1 MTHVSVIFS
10 VEDLDREIRG
20 GWVRRQCHPDY
31 NYSIYNYTEKAQF
44 AKHWNQVTLNCRG
57 LILDDSFN
65 ILARPWKKFFN
76 LGEGYIE
83 FDMNDPAEVTDK
95 MDGSLGILYPT
106 FHRKWNG
113 GNPITIT
120 DWHIATRGSFNSEQ
134 AMHATE
140 LLESKNYL
148 YEITP
153 LDGWTYLFEI
163 VYPSNRIVI
172 DYHGMDDLVLLG
184 AVNNTYGY
192 YYSPDVAAATLNW
205 RGPVVKI
212 FDYKTLQEAFVAEDR
227 TNAEGFVIRCGNHQ
241 VKLKQTDYLALHRI
255 VTNLTEKRIWESMTE
270 GKSDLDLCELFPDEF
285 HSWIRKVYFY
295 ILNNCNS
302 KRNEVCD
309 EFDELIENLGD
320 GFTRKDFAIVATK
333 STNAKYLFAILDD
346 KDINPM
352 LWRDCEPSAE
362 SKNLEG

>member
-10 VEDLDREIRG
+10 VEDLDCEIRG
-20 GWVRRQCHPDY
+20 GWVRRQWHPDY

-57 LILDDSFN
+57 LILDDNFN
-65 ILARPWKKFFN
+65 IIARPWKKFFN

-140 LLESKNYL
+140 LLEANNYL

-172 DYHGMDDLVLLG
+172 DYHGMNDLVLLG

-255 VTNLTEKRIWESMTE
+255 VTNLNERTIWRHLSDCKDINEILESI
-270 GKSDLDLCELFPDEF
+270 PDEF
-285 HSWIRKVYFY
+285 YSWVNTVASELTNK
-295 ILNNCNS
+295 
-302 KRNEVCD
+302 
-309 EFDELIENLGD
+309 FDEQLSTITQTFNDRPETEN
-320 GFTRKDFAIVATK
+320 RKDFALWANQTGL
-333 STNAKYLFAILDD
+333 SWALFAMLDGNIERVN
-346 KDINPM
+346 KGIWERIKPN
-352 LWRDCEPSAE
+352 E
-362 SKNLEG
+362 